1 MTEKDSVKT
10 ALTLQAISFIACGI
24 GVCAGVLLG
33 MAQMMLASILLAI
46 FGVYFKLIEA
56 EERLK

>member
-10 ALTLQAISFIACGI
+10 ALTPQAISFIACGI

-33 MAQMMLASILLAI
+33 MAQMMFASILLAI
-46 FGVYFKLIEA
+46 FGVYFINW
-56 EERLK
+56 RD